1 MFLVLEPW
9 CMKCKRV
16 LRHEDIGQFVRGG
29 TLCKPCA
36 QTAAAR
42 PARMSQALREIL
54 GEG

>member
-1 MFLVLEPW
+1 MFLQLEPW
-9 CMKCKRV
+9 CMKCRKV

-36 QTAAAR
+36 Q
-42 PARMSQALREIL
+42 PHLSQALREIL